1 MTNHWNDL
9 ANSDCIL
16 IMGSNP
22 AENHPISFK
31 WVLKAQDK
39 GAKVVSVDPRFTH
52 SSSKADFYVQLRVGT
67 DIAFLGGM
75 INYILNNDKYFK
87 QYVIDSTNGPTVVG
101 ERFGFSD
108 GLFSGFNADKKSYD
122 KKTWAFEIDA
132 NGVPVRDETLTHPRC
147 VLQLLKKHYDRYTL
161 DKVSETT
168 GTPKEDLLRVYE
180 TFAST
185 GAPDKA
191 GTIMYA
197 MGWTQKSVG
206 VQNIRAMSIIQLLLG
221 NIGVAGGG
229 VNALRGESNVQGSTD
244 QALLADIWPGYLP
257 VPTSTLT
264 TLADYNATTPKTN
277 DPKSV
282 NWWGNRPKY
291 TASFLMS
298 LYPGVTPD
306 VAYSYVPRLDAD
318 KKRTDYMWM
327 SIFDR
332 MVEGKLDGLFAWGMN
347 PACSGP
353 NANKSRGAMEKLK
366 WLVNVNLF
374 DNETGSFWR
383 GPGKDPTQIA
393 TEVFFLPCCTSIEKE
408 GSIANSG
415 RWMQWRY
422 AGPDRYGET
431 KPDGDIMVEMM
442 LAIRKLYKEQ
452 GGVFPEPI
460 LGLGIDKWMEGHE
473 FSPANTAKV
482 MNGYFLRDVT
492 IGGKLYKAGHQVPA
506 FAMLQADGST
516 SSLNWLYTG
525 SYTEDEGNKSKRRDP
540 TQTPMQ
546 AAIGL
551 YPNWSWC
558 WPVNRRILYN
568 RASVDLNGKPYNPKK
583 AVIEWD
589 GKKWVGDVPDGPW
602 APQAD
607 TKNGKLAYI
616 MTTDGYAQL
625 YGPGRLDGPFPEH
638 YEPAETPVAQHPFSK
653 QLSSPVYKFHTSDM
667 DKLAKAAD
675 PKYPIV
681 LTTYSM
687 TEHWCGG
694 GETRNVPN
702 LLEAEPQLYVE
713 MSPELAKEKGIA
725 NGDGVIVES
734 ARGRVEA
741 IAMVTVR
748 IRPFKVMGK
757 TVHLIGMPFA
767 YGWTTPKC
775 GDSTNRLT
783 IVACDPNTTIPE
795 AKACCVNI
803 RKADKLTEIA

>member
-122 KKTWAFEIDA
+122 KKTWAFEMDA

-306 VAYSYVPRLDAD
+306 VAKWGFPSFRGKGSIINARSETAAEKRSFRESLMIRRCVVPSTGFYEWDSQKQKHRFQLPGSGSLYMAGLYNDYQDGRRYVIMTTA
-318 KKRTDYMWM
+318 
-327 SIFDR
+327 
-332 MVEGKLDGLFAWGMN
+332 
-347 PACSGP
+347 
-353 NANKSRGAMEKLK
+353 ANKSIINVHDRMPVIVPSDKIYDWITNTDVAFGIMRGA
-366 WLVNVNLF
+366 
-374 DNETGSFWR
+374 
-383 GPGKDPTQIA
+383 Q
-393 TEVFFLPCCTSIEKE
+393 
-408 GSIANSG
+408 
-415 RWMQWRY
+415 
-422 AGPDRYGET
+422 
-431 KPDGDIMVEMM
+431 
-442 LAIRKLYKEQ
+442 
-452 GGVFPEPI
+452 PI
-460 LGLGIDKWMEGHE
+460 L
-473 FSPANTAKV
+473 
-482 MNGYFLRDVT
+482 
-492 IGGKLYKAGHQVPA
+492 Q
-506 FAMLQADGST
+506 
-516 SSLNWLYTG
+516 
-525 SYTEDEGNKSKRRDP
+525 
-540 TQTPMQ
+540 
-546 AAIGL
+546 
-551 YPNWSWC
+551 
-558 WPVNRRILYN
+558 
-568 RASVDLNGKPYNPKK
+568 
-583 AVIEWD
+583 
-589 GKKWVGDVPDGPW
+589 
-602 APQAD
+602 
-607 TKNGKLAYI
+607 I
-616 MTTDGYAQL
+616 M
-625 YGPGRLDGPFPEH
+625 
-638 YEPAETPVAQHPFSK
+638 
-653 QLSSPVYKFHTSDM
+653 
-667 DKLAKAAD
+667 
-675 PKYPIV
+675 
-681 LTTYSM
+681 
-687 TEHWCGG
+687 
-694 GETRNVPN
+694 
-702 LLEAEPQLYVE
+702 
-713 MSPELAKEKGIA
+713 
-725 NGDGVIVES
+725 
-734 ARGRVEA
+734 
-741 IAMVTVR
+741 
-748 IRPFKVMGK
+748 
-757 TVHLIGMPFA
+757 
-767 YGWTTPKC
+767 
-775 GDSTNRLT
+775 
-783 IVACDPNTTIPE
+783 
-795 AKACCVNI
+795 
-803 RKADKLTEIA
+803 

>member
-101 ERFGFSD
+101 EQFGFSD

-122 KKTWAFEIDA
+122 KKTWAFEMDA

-332 MVEGKLDGLFAWGMN
+332 MVEGKLAARWGTTADIAPYIDPVPDWNIPLTRTEGLTMTSRPKQPKYAR
-347 PACSGP
+347 
-353 NANKSRGAMEKLK
+353 NKNI
-366 WLVNVNLF
+366 LV
-374 DNETGSFWR
+374 
-383 GPGKDPTQIA
+383 
-393 TEVFFLPCCTSIEKE
+393 
-408 GSIANSG
+408 
-415 RWMQWRY
+415 
-422 AGPDRYGET
+422 
-431 KPDGDIMVEMM
+431 
-442 LAIRKLYKEQ
+442 
-452 GGVFPEPI
+452 
-460 LGLGIDKWMEGHE
+460 
-473 FSPANTAKV
+473 
-482 MNGYFLRDVT
+482 
-492 IGGKLYKAGHQVPA
+492 IGGSGSGKTRFFVKPSIMQMHSSYVITDPKGYNNIGQRKSHTVRRKSS
-506 FAMLQADGST
+506 AM
-516 SSLNWLYTG
+516 WLF
-525 SYTEDEGNKSKRRDP
+525 
-540 TQTPMQ
+540 
-546 AAIGL
+546 L
-551 YPNWSWC
+551 YP
-558 WPVNRRILYN
+558 I
-568 RASVDLNGKPYNPKK
+568 
-583 AVIEWD
+583 
-589 GKKWVGDVPDGPW
+589 
-602 APQAD
+602 
-607 TKNGKLAYI
+607 
-616 MTTDGYAQL
+616 
-625 YGPGRLDGPFPEH
+625 
-638 YEPAETPVAQHPFSK
+638 
-653 QLSSPVYKFHTSDM
+653 
-667 DKLAKAAD
+667 
-675 PKYPIV
+675 
-681 LTTYSM
+681 
-687 TEHWCGG
+687 
-694 GETRNVPN
+694 
-702 LLEAEPQLYVE
+702 
-713 MSPELAKEKGIA
+713 
-725 NGDGVIVES
+725 
-734 ARGRVEA
+734 
-741 IAMVTVR
+741 
-748 IRPFKVMGK
+748 
-757 TVHLIGMPFA
+757 
-767 YGWTTPKC
+767 
-775 GDSTNRLT
+775 
-783 IVACDPNTTIPE
+783 
-795 AKACCVNI
+795 
-803 RKADKLTEIA
+803 

>member
-1 MTNHWNDL
+1 MTNHWIDIKNADVV
-9 ANSDCIL
+9 L
-16 IMGSNP
+16 IIGSNA
-22 AENHPISFK
+22 AEHHPVSFK
-31 WVLKAQDK
+31 WIMRAKDN
-39 GAKVVSVDPRFTH
+39 GAALIHVDPKFSRTSARCDYH
-52 SSSKADFYVQLRVGT
+52 VPLRSGT

-75 INYILNNDKYFK
+75 VNYILESNSYFHD
-87 QYVIDSTNGPTVVG
+87 YVVNYTNASFIVG
-101 ERFGFSD
+101 KGYDFKD
-108 GLFSGFNADKKSYD
+108 GLFSGYD
-122 KKTWAFEIDA
+122 AKARKYDQSKWGFEKGPDGAPLRDA
-132 NGVPVRDETLTHPRC
+132 TLKHERC
-147 VLQLLKKHYDRYTL
+147 VFNLMKKHYSRYTL
-161 DKVSETT
+161 KNVSDITGVSEENLLKVYKQFCAT
-168 GTPKEDLLRVYE
+168 GK
-180 TFAST
+180 
-185 GAPDKA
+185 PDKA
-191 GTIMYA
+191 GTILYA
-197 MGWTQKSVG
+197 LGWTQHTVG
-206 VQNIRAMSIIQLLLG
+206 VQNIRCSTLVQLLLG

-229 VNALRGESNVQGSTD
+229 INALRGEPNVQGSTD
-244 QALLADIWPGYLP
+244 HALLYHVLPGYIGLP
-257 VPTSTLT
+257 LAPWQ
-264 TLADYNATTPKTN
+264 TLAQFNKANTPVTKIPN
-277 DPKSV
+277 SA

-291 TASFLMS
+291 FASLLKGWYGEEAKPENDFCYGLLPKGEPGADYSYMYVMDKMYQGKIKGGFVFGVNPMNS
-298 LYPGVTPD
+298 FPNTNKMRKALDNLDWMVCAELHNSETTDNWHRPGVDP
-306 VAYSYVPRLDAD
+306 
-318 KKRTDYMWM
+318 KKM
-327 SIFDR
+327 
-332 MVEGKLDGLFAWGMN
+332 K
-347 PACSGP
+347 
-353 NANKSRGAMEKLK
+353 
-366 WLVNVNLF
+366 
-374 DNETGSFWR
+374 
-383 GPGKDPTQIA
+383 
-393 TEVFFLPCCTSIEKE
+393 TEVFLLPSAHRVEKA
-408 GSIANSG
+408 GTISNSG
-415 RWMQWRY
+415 RWLLWFDK
-422 AGPDRYGET
+422 A
-431 KPDGDIMVEMM
+431 VEPADEARNFADMFVP
-442 LAIRKLYKEQ
+442 LINKLRELYKAE
-452 GGVFPEPI
+452 
-460 LGLGIDKWMEGHE
+460 
-473 FSPANTAKV
+473 
-482 MNGYFLRDVT
+482 
-492 IGGKLYKAGHQVPA
+492 GGKLPEALLKMNWPEKYDPEEWTRRINGFFWADTKIGNRLYKKGDLVPA
-506 FAMLQADGST
+506 FGNLQADGST

-725 NGDGVIVES
+725 SGDGVIVES

>member
-101 ERFGFSD
+101 EQFGFSD

-122 KKTWAFEIDA
+122 KKTWAFEMDA

-452 GGVFPEPI
+452 GGAFPEPI

-492 IGGKLYKAGHQVPA
+492 IGGKQYKAGHQVPA

-516 SSLNWLYTG
+516 ASGNWLHTG
-525 SYTEDEGNKSKRRDP
+525 SWTDEGNMMARRDK
-540 TQTPMQ
+540 TQTPEQ
-546 AAIGL
+546 EKIGL
-551 YPNWSWC
+551 FPNWSYA
-558 WPVNRRILYN
+558 WPMNRRIIYN
-568 RASVDLNGKPYNPKK
+568 RASVDKQGRPWNPDKP
-583 AVIEWD
+583 VIQWRD
-589 GKKWVGDVPDGPW
+589 GKWVGDVVDGGGDPG
-602 APQAD
+602 
-607 TKNGKLAYI
+607 TKYPFI
-616 MTTDGYAQL
+616 MQKDGQGAL
-625 YGPGRLDGPFPEH
+625 FGPGREDGPLPEF
-638 YEPAETPVAQHPFSK
+638 YEPMESPFEKHAFSAQRSNPVAFKAIGEVLAVADERFPF
-653 QLSSPVYKFHTSDM
+653 
-667 DKLAKAAD
+667 
-675 PKYPIV
+675 IG
-681 LTTYSM
+681 TTYRV
-687 TEHWCGG
+687 TEHWQTGLMPRRCSWL
-694 GETRNVPN
+694 V
-702 LLEAEPQLYVE
+702 EAEPQVFAELD
-713 MSPELAKEKGIA
+713 PELAKERGIG
-725 NGDGVIVES
+725 NGDVVRVSS
-734 ARGRVEA
+734 ARGNLLAKA
-741 IAMVTVR
+741 IVTNR
-748 IRPFKVMGK
+748 FQPMNANGK
-757 TVHLIGMPFA
+757 TVHMIGLPWHF
-767 YGWTTPKC
+767 GWLVPKRG
-775 GDSTNRLT
+775 GDSANLLT
-783 IVACDPNTTIPE
+783 AAVGDPNSAIPE
-795 AKACCVNI
+795 SKAFMVNI
-803 RKADKLTEIA
+803 EKMPDQDLPE

>member
-39 GAKVVSVDPRFTH
+39 GAKVVSVAPRFTH

-122 KKTWAFEIDA
+122 KKTWAFEMDA

-452 GGVFPEPI
+452 GGVFPSRS
-460 LGLGIDKWMEGHE
+460 LA
-473 FSPANTAKV
+473 SA
-482 MNGYFLRDVT
+482 
-492 IGGKLYKAGHQVPA
+492 
-506 FAMLQADGST
+506 ST
-516 SSLNWLYTG
+516 SGWKGTS
-525 SYTEDEGNKSKRRDP
+525 SRPP
-540 TQTPMQ
+540 TP
-546 AAIGL
+546 
-551 YPNWSWC
+551 PRS
-558 WPVNRRILYN
+558 
-568 RASVDLNGKPYNPKK
+568 
-583 AVIEWD
+583 
-589 GKKWVGDVPDGPW
+589 
-602 APQAD
+602 
-607 TKNGKLAYI
+607 
-616 MTTDGYAQL
+616 
-625 YGPGRLDGPFPEH
+625 
-638 YEPAETPVAQHPFSK
+638 
-653 QLSSPVYKFHTSDM
+653 
-667 DKLAKAAD
+667 
-675 PKYPIV
+675 
-681 LTTYSM
+681 
-687 TEHWCGG
+687 
-694 GETRNVPN
+694 
-702 LLEAEPQLYVE
+702 
-713 MSPELAKEKGIA
+713 
-725 NGDGVIVES
+725 
-734 ARGRVEA
+734 
-741 IAMVTVR
+741 
-748 IRPFKVMGK
+748 
-757 TVHLIGMPFA
+757 
-767 YGWTTPKC
+767 
-775 GDSTNRLT
+775 
-783 IVACDPNTTIPE
+783 
-795 AKACCVNI
+795 
-803 RKADKLTEIA
+803 